1 MKGKIAIV
9 GASYLQTPLIKKAK
23 VMDLETH
30 VFAWVDGAEGAQYAD
45 YFYPISIIEKEA
57 ILEKCRN
64 IRPDGIVSIA
74 SDLAVPTVN
83 YVADQMGLVGNSI
96 WSSLV
101 STNKYEMRRTLS
113 ASGLPCPY
121 FTVVNASNLGQLDPG
136 KLKFPVIVKPTDRS
150 GSRGVTKVDKIQDLS
165 EALSRATSHSLS
177 REAIIEDF
185 VYGKEVSVESI
196 SFEGKHYMLAIT
208 DKITTG
214 APNFVELGHS
224 QPSSFSL
231 THGTIIKE
239 LVQKAL
245 DALGIKNGASH
256 AELIITDNDDI
267 MIVEIGARMGGD
279 FIGSHLVELSTGYD
293 FVKGV
298 IDVCLGRFSCPSC
311 LGISKYSGI
320 RYLCPEPGNVVNI
333 EISNIPPEIMEYKV
347 ICNIGDK
354 VMPLKDSSNRVA
366 YFIYQSEKE
375 FKVEKEFIKI
385 TTESCTDFGDR

>member
-23 VMDLETH
+23 AMGLETH
-30 VFAWVDGAEGAQYAD
+30 VFAWADRAEGAQYSD

-64 IRPDGIVSIA
+64 IMPDGIVSIA

-101 STNKYEMRRTLS
+101 STNKYEMRRSLS
-113 ASGLPCPY
+113 ASGLPCPD

-136 KLKFPVIVKPTDRS
+136 KLKFSVIVKPTDRS
-150 GSRGVTKVDKIQDLS
+150 GSRGVTKVDKEQDLS
-165 EALSRATSHSLS
+165 DALARAMGCSLS
-177 REAIIEDF
+177 GEAIIEEF

-224 QPSSFSL
+224 QPSVFSKSCGL
-231 THGTIIKE
+231 TIKE

-245 DALGIKNGASH
+245 DVLEIKNGASH
-256 AELIITDNDDI
+256 AELIITENGDI
-267 MIVEIGARMGGD
+267 VIVEIGARMGGD
-279 FIGSHLVELSTGYD
+279 LIGSHLVELSTGYD

-298 IDVCLGRFSCPSC
+298 IDVCIGKFTYPSNRR
-311 LGISKYSGI
+311 IQKYSGI
-320 RYLCPEPGNVVNI
+320 RYLCPAPGKVVNI
-333 EISNIPPEIMEYKV
+333 EIPNMPPEIVEYKI
-347 ICNIGDK
+347 ICNIGDR
-354 VMPLKDSSNRVA
+354 VMALEDSSNRVA

-375 FKVEKEFIKI
+375 FKPEEEFIKI
-385 TTESCTDFGDR
+385 TTESCTDFGD